1 MSDVTEPPIAEAGRA
16 AIAPA
21 KMRTAD
27 LYRTR
32 DPMSKRV
39 FDRLFAALLL
49 VFFAPFLIL
58 VAVVLLVTEG
68 RPILFG
74 HTRVGRGGQPFRC
87 LKFRTMVPDAEAR
100 LQRLLDSDPAARQE
114 WAETHKL
121 SQDPRVSCVGHFLR
135 RTSLDEL
142 PQLFNVLRGEMSLVG
157 PRPIVEDESIYYGQ
171 HFADYLSVRPGLTGA
186 WQVSGRSTTTY
197 AQRVAI
203 DVAYVRGRSF
213 VGDLC
218 VLFRTVRVVL
228 LREGAV

>member
-1 MSDVTEPPIAEAGRA
+1 
-16 AIAPA
+16 
-21 KMRTAD
+21 
-27 LYRTR
+27 
-32 DPMSKRV
+32 MSKRV

>member
-1 MSDVTEPPIAEAGRA
+1 
-16 AIAPA
+16 
-21 KMRTAD
+21 MRTAD

>member
-1 MSDVTEPPIAEAGRA
+1 MSDATEPRVAGGGQGLVG
-16 AIAPA
+16 PA
-21 KMRTAD
+21 KKRTSG
-27 LYRTR
+27 LFGSR
-32 DPMSKRV
+32 DPLSKRV
-39 FDRLFAALLL
+39 FDRVSAVLLL

-58 VAVVLLVTEG
+58 VVAALLVTEG
-68 RPILFG
+68 RPIFFG
-74 HTRVGRGGQPFRC
+74 HTRVGRGGRPFRC

-100 LQRLLDSDPAARQE
+100 LQRLLESDPAARQE

-121 SQDPRVSCVGHFLR
+121 SQDPRVSCIGHFLR

-157 PRPIVEDESIYYGQ
+157 PRPIVEDESIHYGP
-171 HFADYLSVRPGLTGA
+171 HFAEYLSVRPGLTGA

-213 VGDLC
+213 MGDLG
-218 VLFRTVRVVL
+218 VLLRTVRVVL